1 MFHATTQ
8 LRGQLLDNQQHRGVN
23 FTLSNDTSKQK
34 TDPRA
39 NMALCVWEA
48 LEQRV
53 IIQLAGGAWSMHR
66 SGANEDTYPL
76 LVIWQLDAESTYLPF
91 ISTLRFLVMASG

>member
-1 MFHATTQ
+1 MFHATPQ
-8 LRGQLLDNQQHRGVN
+8 PRGQLLDNQQHRGVH

-34 TDPRA
+34 TDLGA

-53 IIQLAGGAWSMHR
+53 II
-66 SGANEDTYPL
+66 
-76 LVIWQLDAESTYLPF
+76 
-91 ISTLRFLVMASG
+91 

>member
-23 FTLSNDTSKQK
+23 FTLSNDTSKQE